1 MLPQCRVVKAPVSGH
16 LGDGKV
22 FPSFGSDAACAEL
35 SHGLGITAPHAVL
48 ALETS
53 LAPKP

>member
-53 LAPKP
+53 LAPKA